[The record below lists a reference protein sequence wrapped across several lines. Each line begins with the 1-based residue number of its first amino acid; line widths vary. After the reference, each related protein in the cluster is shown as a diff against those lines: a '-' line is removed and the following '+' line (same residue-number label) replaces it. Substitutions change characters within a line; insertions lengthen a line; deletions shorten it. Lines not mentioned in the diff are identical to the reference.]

1 MCLAIPMQLIERRDL
16 EGVVEAQGVRR
27 TISLMLFPEAEV
39 GEHVLVHA
47 GYAIAR
53 VDEEEARTTLALLQE
68 MADASGL
75 PS

>member
-1 MCLAIPMQLIERRDL
+1 MCLAIPMQLVERTDFQ
-16 EGVVEAQGVRR
+16 GVVEAQGVRR

-53 VDEEEARTTLALLQE
+53 VDAEEARITLELLQE

-75 PS
+75 